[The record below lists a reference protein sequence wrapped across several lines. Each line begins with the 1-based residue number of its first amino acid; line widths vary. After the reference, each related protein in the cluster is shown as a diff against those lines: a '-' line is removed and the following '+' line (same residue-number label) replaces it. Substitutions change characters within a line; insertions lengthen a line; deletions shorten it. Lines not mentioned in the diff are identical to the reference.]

1 MLEHASALETFLVCL
16 EAIGKLFLVALLGFL
31 AIRWRFL
38 SNEGLEG
45 LTKLMIDVIVPAML
59 CLAMVRGFD
68 LDTLAEA
75 SPLILLPALY
85 IPLTVALCLLFFRLR
100 PAGLPGTDR
109 AVSAMAAL
117 PNSFY
122 VPLPLALAVTSEDQ
136 HILVGVLIGVGVFA
150 INPFQWTLGT
160 WLVTGNGGAER
171 RDWRQS
177 LASTFNGPVLG
188 VIVGAGLALL
198 PGMPEAARGEAEA
211 FAPLRMLFG
220 AMGVVAA
227 AMPPLAM
234 IIVGALIAQCRIG
247 HAFTLRSLLPVM
259 LFRFLLVPGIIML
272 MLRWDW
278 IPADPLTAFVLL
290 LVAAAPPAMNL
301 AIAARRYG
309 GEWEVASGVQLIA
322 SLAAAIV
329 LPVWMTIGLHL
340 G

>member
-1 MLEHASALETFLVCL
+1 MPDQVTVAETLLACV
-16 EAIGKLFLVALLGFL
+16 EAIGKLFLVALIGFL
-31 AIRWRFL
+31 SIRLRFL
-38 SNEGLEG
+38 SNEGLES

-68 LDTLAEA
+68 MKTLADA

-85 IPLTVALCLLFFRLR
+85 IPLTVALCLLYFRLR
-100 PAGLPGTDR
+100 PAETPGTDR

-122 VPLPLALAVTSEDQ
+122 VPLPLALAVTTEDQ
-136 HILVGVLIGVGVFA
+136 HVLIGVLIGVGVFA

-160 WLVTGNGGAER
+160 WLVTGNGGR
-171 RDWRQS
+171 TRNWRES
-177 LASTFNGPVLG
+177 LVSTFNGPVLG
-188 VIVGAGLALL
+188 VVVGAGIALI
-198 PGMPEAARGEAEA
+198 PGMPEAARGETEA
-211 FAPLRMLFG
+211 FAPARMVFG
-220 AMGVVAA
+220 AMGVAAA

-247 HAFTLRSLLPVM
+247 HALNLRALVPVM
-259 LFRFLLVPGIIML
+259 LFRFLLVPGIIFL
-272 MLRWDW
+272 LLRAGY
-278 IPADPLTAFVLL
+278 IPADPITAFVLL

-301 AIAARRYG
+301 ALAARRYG
-309 GEWEVASGVQLIA
+309 GEWEVTSGVQLIT
-322 SLAAAIV
+322 SLVALII